1 MSKKKSDSAFIGI
14 LLIFFGGL
22 FLLRNFGVHINV
34 WHIMGKYWPVIIIL
48 LGVKLLITKQSKKN
62 KDE

>member
-1 MSKKKSDSAFIGI
+1 MAKKKGDSAFIGL

-22 FLLRNFGVHINV
+22 FLLRNFGLHINV
-34 WHIMGKYWPVIIIL
+34 WHLMGKYWPVIIIL
-48 LGVKLLITKQSKKN
+48 IGVKLLIPKQSKNK